1 MEKALAERVHRL
13 PSLTEVTV
21 VTRVPEGILAGV
33 RQALLSGETHY
44 TARPGIPELRA
55 KVAERLA
62 LSDRT
67 ADEVI
72 ITSGEREAIFVAR
85 LALGL
90 DPLSLREG
98 LPSSVIVGDA
108 RRPPGSLQL
117 SGGFRLRTQ
126 GSSPPRSG
134 LGSKRFR
141 FAPPLRRRERLLW
154 RSPNEA

>member
-13 PSLTEVTV
+13 PRLSLSSEVTV
-21 VTRVPEGILAGV
+21 VTRVPERIIAGV

-55 KVAERLA
+55 KVADRLA

-90 DPLSLREG
+90 DPLSFQEG
-98 LPSSVIVGDA
+98 LPTSTIVGTLDEL
-108 RRPPGSLQL
+108 PGL
-117 SGGFRLRTQ
+117 SSFRVGFVCAPKELALEIRTWKQ
-126 GSSPPRSG
+126 ALSICSA
-134 LGSKRFR
+134 
-141 FAPPLRRRERLLW
+141 APSQRAALVAL
-154 RSPNEA
+154 ST

>member
-1 MEKALAERVHRL
+1 MEKALAERVHRLARL

-21 VTRVPEGILAGV
+21 VTRVPAGILAGV

-90 DPLSLREG
+90 DPLSFQEV
-98 LPSSVIVGDA
+98 LPSSMIVGTLDDL
-108 RRPPGSLQL
+108 PGL
-117 SGGFRLRTQ
+117 SSFRVGFVCAPRELASEIRTWKQ
-126 GSSPPRSG
+126 ALSICSAAPSQRAA
-134 LGSKRFR
+134 LVALSK
-141 FAPPLRRRERLLW
+141 
-154 RSPNEA
+154 